1 MKDQIRKFLET
12 IRKHTHFIILYHK
25 NADGDCLA
33 NALLW
38 AYFLSQRKKQYRI
51 VTSDPFPDRYE
62 FLTDRYSRI
71 TDERVIIVPDKKSLD
86 RSLPS
91 QFKKAAVLVLD
102 SSNLERV
109 GREREELEQFSTILN
124 VDHHADNS
132 MFGDVNC
139 VDKKASATGQ
149 ISYEILSATKYKF
162 DKVAA
167 ELLYISLHAD
177 TGGFSQKNT
186 NRRTLEIFSEVINM
200 GADIVS
206 LNGVLKMRSYA
217 RTLLLGR
224 LLSRIKDV
232 NRKLFWTYVTAT
244 DFRELNLAQYDT
256 DGIVE
261 EMAAI
266 VGSEVVVLFKE
277 VSTQLVRISLR
288 SRSEFN
294 VKPLANKYKGG
305 GHDKAAGCELE
316 GSVDSVKTKIVNE
329 LTYLMGLK

>member
-1 MKDQIRKFLET
+1 MKDQIRKFLEV
-12 IRKHTHFIILYHK
+12 IRKNTHFVILYHK

-38 AYFLSQRKKQYRI
+38 SYFLSQRKKQYRI
-51 VTSDPFPDRYE
+51 VASDPFPDRYE
-62 FLTDRYSRI
+62 FLLERYSRI
-71 TDERVIIVPDKKSLD
+71 TDDRVLIVPDKKSLD

-91 QFKKAAVLVLD
+91 QFKKAVILILD

-109 GREREELEQFSTILN
+109 GRERQELEQYSAILN

-139 VDKKASATGQ
+139 VDKKASASGQ
-149 ISYEILSATKYKF
+149 ISYEILCAAKYKF
-162 DKVAA
+162 DKVAS
-167 ELLYISLHAD
+167 ELLYISLYAD

-186 NRRTLEIFSEVINM
+186 NKKTLQILSELIQM
-200 GADIVS
+200 SADIVS

-224 LLSRIKDV
+224 LLSRVKHV
-232 NRKLFWTYVTAT
+232 NRKLFWTHVTTA
-244 DFRELNLAQYDT
+244 DLRELNLAQYDT

-261 EMAAI
+261 EMTAI
-266 VGSEVVVLFKE
+266 TGSEVVALFKE
-277 VSTQLVRISLR
+277 VSPQLVRVSLR

-305 GHDKAAGCELE
+305 GHEKAAGCELA
-316 GSVDSVKTKIVNE
+316 GSLDAVMNKMVNE
-329 LTYLMGLK
+329 LSYLMGLK